1 MSFTFAELWT
11 ILQKILPDN
20 MKTSV
25 NWKEKSSRQKVPFA
39 LLSALSLDIEGKN
52 ESGFQGNSVIDG
64 FMNLQWLL
72 PS

>member
-1 MSFTFAELWT
+1 
-11 ILQKILPDN
+11 